1 MAGRRAP
8 APPRLIVVAE
18 YAPDRDAMVRAL
30 LLVLTYTPL
39 AREAAGDR

>member
-1 MAGRRAP
+1 MVGRRGP
-8 APPRLIVVAE
+8 APPGLTVVAE

-30 LLVLTYTPL
+30 LIVLTYTPL